1 MASSCHR
8 MRMRT
13 TTVMKMIM
21 TRRMSSRMT
30 RPRPLAELR
39 NKIAATPCSRKL
51 SQQGAEESAIQP
63 LSLDR
68 EAQMT
73 TEEMFADFYKR

>member
-1 MASSCHR
+1 M
-8 MRMRT
+8 
-13 TTVMKMIM
+13 MKMIM

-39 NKIAATPCSRKL
+39 NKIAATPCSRNSL